1 MKKWI
6 KEYVSFSQKER
17 IGLLGLLILLG
28 CFVAAPYFLSEPPR
42 PLTSEE
48 LEWTNHVKFQQSFN
62 EPDTPIIAESPNG
75 VGNNRRFAFDPN
87 TASPETLRQLGFT
100 EKNIRT
106 LTNYLKKGGRVKT
119 PADFH
124 KIWGMR
130 KELVESLL
138 PYIRIVNEA
147 NHDGFQKGKSTRAD
161 FQFYP
166 KRIPHTIDINTAD
179 QEAWEQ
185 LPGIGP
191 VLAVRILKYRDRLGR
206 FESVEDIKKTYG
218 LPDSIYAIIAPFL
231 QLNPDSSASANQVS
245 LTKQLPSINTASE
258 ALLIKAGV
266 SKTIAA
272 AIVLYRKQYGLFSQL
287 EDLRKIVFI
296 QTAQYEQLIK
306 QVQL

>member
-48 LEWTNHVKFQQSFN
+48 LEWTNHVKYQQSFN
-62 EPDTPIIAESPNG
+62 EPDALIIAESPNG

-106 LTNYLKKGGRVKT
+106 LTNYLQKGGRVKI
-119 PADFH
+119 PADLH

-130 KELVESLL
+130 KELVEALL

-147 NHDGFQKGKSTRAD
+147 NHNGFQKGKSTRTD
-161 FQFYP
+161 FHFYP

-218 LPDSIYAIIAPFL
+218 LPDSVFAIIAPFL
-231 QLNPDSSASANQVS
+231 QLNPDSSASANQVT

-272 AIVLYRKQYGLFSQL
+272 AIVHYRKQYGLFSQL

-306 QVQL
+306 QVRL